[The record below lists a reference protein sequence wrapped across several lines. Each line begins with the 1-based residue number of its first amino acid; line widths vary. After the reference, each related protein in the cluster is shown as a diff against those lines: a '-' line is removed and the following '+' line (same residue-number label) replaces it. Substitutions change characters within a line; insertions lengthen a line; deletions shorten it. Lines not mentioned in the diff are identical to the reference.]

1 MTNSNTPP
9 PPPALTLV
17 EKLYAVHNINSLV
30 PEKLDLQESNYST
43 WSYFFKGHCSNFNV
57 LNHIDGS
64 TSTSDPP
71 TDEWITA
78 DSIVKSWIFLTLSP
92 TLRKRMISTNPAS
105 AKAAWDTIET
115 IFQENKRTR
124 TVALKGELRVIQ
136 MGDDTPDAYFSKID
150 SIITL
155 LTDLGSTMDDD
166 DIVTYAING
175 LSEKYGSL
183 AQIIAHKDPFPDLA
197 TVRTMVTTEEMRLRS
212 KQPILS
218 TSTTSSS
225 PQVLLATSQPRIQDN
240 RNNRDRD
247 ARNENKTEIC
257 RNFGRGYCRWGTNCR
272 FIHASPKG
280 TNNPRPNSSQH
291 NTRSM
296 QQGPGHTGLNS
307 ASQQH
312 LLSLI
317 QAQQNLLAQYGLSIS
332 QGQQPVQHNNTM
344 GLRPNAPPGFQQTQ
358 PHQPTFGF
366 NGHQQALYSAAV
378 QNQSASS
385 GSTSQETQLPH
396 AFNTLT
402 LQDPANSNWNMD
414 TGASSHLNSSVNN
427 LSTIF
432 NSRIYPSVLVGDGK
446 SIPVTNTGHSTLPTP
461 YRTLHLNNVLITPNI
476 VKNLISV
483 RQFVRE
489 NKCTIEFDEFGFSVK
504 DFWTRQILL
513 RCDSTGDLYP
523 VTSPSYPQAF
533 LVGQQTW
540 HQRLGHPGS
549 EVLRSL
555 VSNNLISCNKTQSSV
570 LCHAC
575 QLGKHVRLP
584 FSLSE
589 TIVKAPFDIIHS
601 DLWTSPITSVSGIK
615 YYVLFLDHFSH
626 YLWVYPLRHKS
637 DVLSKFIHFRAYVK
651 NHFNCDI
658 KSLQCDHGGEFDNT
672 ALHQLFVTN
681 GISIRFSCPKTSQQN
696 GKSERMIR
704 TINNMIRTL
713 LFQAHLPPTFW
724 VEALHMAA
732 YLLNILPSTAINN
745 EIPHTR
751 LFKTTPNYADLRVFG
766 CLCYPHLHT
775 NHKLEPRA
783 TPAIFLGYPTNHRGY
798 RCLDLNT
805 NKIILSRHV
814 TFDETVFPYGSMTPH
829 DSPSYT
835 FLDTSPNII
844 HQHIISKLTSASP
857 LPTTTITST
866 AAPPSPPRSPL
877 QPAHQTHESSPL
889 PHSPNVQPTSNAS
902 TETTIP
908 THNHNNPTSTHP
920 MVTRFRVGTNR
931 PTQRFNLHV
940 STISP
945 IPKSY
950 PIAFRDPNWYR
961 AMLDEYTALIK
972 NNTWILVP
980 RPPDANI
987 VRSMWL
993 FRHKYNADGTLSR
1006 YKARLVANGSTQLA
1020 GIDVDETFSPVVKPA
1035 TIRTVLS
1042 LAISRHW
1049 PVHQLDVK
1057 NAFLH
1062 GSLSETVY
1070 MHQPPGFRD
1079 PQHPD
1084 HVCLLQRSLYGLKQA
1099 PRAWFQR
1106 FAAYAA
1112 RVGFHHSRC
1121 DSSLFIYRQGADTAY
1136 LLLYVD
1142 DIVLTASS
1150 SDLLQQIITSLHAE
1164 FSMTDLGS
1172 LNYFLGI
1179 SVTRNASGMFLSQ
1192 QKYATEVLD
1201 RAGMLNCKPCRTP
1214 VDTDSK
1220 LSADGAPISDSTL
1233 YRSLARGLPLTE
1245 GGTVPTSGTVAADSA
1260 VSTAYDTCTTVRLVL
1275 KLELLQ
1281 DLTQRLHLTIGADT
1295 AYLLLYVD
1303 DIVLTASSSD
1313 LLQQIITSLHAE
1325 FSMTD
1330 LGSLNYF
1337 LGISVTRNASG
1348 MFLSQQKY
1356 ATENVCLQIQTQHYI
1371 AAGALQYLTFTR
1383 PDISYAVQ
1391 QVCLFMHDPREP
1403 HLSALKRILRYV
1415 RGTLSYGLQLYSSTT
1430 SSLVAYS
1437 DADWAG
1443 CPTTRRSTSGYC
1455 VFLGNNLLSWS
1466 SKRQFTLS
1474 RSSAEAE
1481 YRGVANAVAE
1491 TCWLRNLLRELHT
1504 PLATATLVY
1513 CDNVSAVY
1521 LSSNPVQHQ
1530 RTKHIEI
1537 DIHFVRDLVANGA
1550 IRVLHVPSRYQYAD
1564 IFTKGLPTSLFDE
1577 FRTSLSVRS
1586 SPAPTAG
1593 GC

>member
-1 MTNSNTPP
+1 MFPSLSDLLKWDDVLLRDNLFWLFLEERDLLLVLAVSKDHSDKPLLSDLHEPYSKSSLRTVVSTGASLFILKSLTSAGPDDSGPGPSFDVPVSSEYVFSLGRVSLVKDKWLQCFLRRPSQPIPKTLNHQTLPRFNSRTHHSAMTNSNTPP

-317 QAQQNLLAQYGLSIS
+317 QAQQKTYWPSNGLSIS
-332 QGQQPVQHNNTM
+332 HGQQPVQHNNTNVC
-344 GLRPNAPPGFQQTQ
+344 LRPKAPPPPPSRIQQTQ
-358 PHQPTFGF
+358 TLHPR
-366 NGHQQALYSAAV
+366 
-378 QNQSASS
+378 S
-385 GSTSQETQLPH
+385 GSWPPAAPLSQLYKTNLPH
-396 AFNTLT
+396 
-402 LQDPANSNWNMD
+402 QDPANSNWNMD
-414 TGASSHLNSSVNN
+414 TGASSHLNSLVNN

-461 YRTLHLNNVLITPNI
+461 YRTLHLNN
-476 VKNLISV
+476 
-483 RQFVRE
+483 
-489 NKCTIEFDEFGFSVK
+489 
-504 DFWTRQILL
+504 DFWTSSKFS
-513 RCDSTGDLYP
+513 RCDRTGDPL
-523 VTSPSYPQAF
+523 SSYVSVVPTRLFWLTANR
-533 LVGQQTW
+533 GN
-540 HQRLGHPGS
+540 QRLGHPGS
-549 EVLRSL
+549 EGYIVFRDCIHAPSSL
-555 VSNNLISCNKTQSSV
+555 VS
-570 LCHAC
+570 
-575 QLGKHVRLP
+575 
-584 FSLSE
+584 
-589 TIVKAPFDIIHS
+589 
-601 DLWTSPITSVSGIK
+601 GI
-615 YYVLFLDHFSH
+615 
-626 YLWVYPLRHKS
+626 
-637 DVLSKFIHFRAYVK
+637 RA
-651 NHFNCDI
+651 
-658 KSLQCDHGGEFDNT
+658 
-672 ALHQLFVTN
+672 
-681 GISIRFSCPKTSQQN
+681 
-696 GKSERMIR
+696 
-704 TINNMIRTL
+704 
-713 LFQAHLPPTFW
+713 
-724 VEALHMAA
+724 
-732 YLLNILPSTAINN
+732 
-745 EIPHTR
+745 
-751 LFKTTPNYADLRVFG
+751 
-766 CLCYPHLHT
+766 
-775 NHKLEPRA
+775 
-783 TPAIFLGYPTNHRGY
+783 
-798 RCLDLNT
+798 
-805 NKIILSRHV
+805 
-814 TFDETVFPYGSMTPH
+814 
-829 DSPSYT
+829 
-835 FLDTSPNII
+835 
-844 HQHIISKLTSASP
+844 
-857 LPTTTITST
+857 
-866 AAPPSPPRSPL
+866 
-877 QPAHQTHESSPL
+877 
-889 PHSPNVQPTSNAS
+889 SN
-902 TETTIP
+902 
-908 THNHNNPTSTHP
+908 
-920 MVTRFRVGTNR
+920 
-931 PTQRFNLHV
+931 
-940 STISP
+940 
-945 IPKSY
+945 
-950 PIAFRDPNWYR
+950 
-961 AMLDEYTALIK
+961 
-972 NNTWILVP
+972 
-980 RPPDANI
+980 
-987 VRSMWL
+987 
-993 FRHKYNADGTLSR
+993 
-1006 YKARLVANGSTQLA
+1006 
-1020 GIDVDETFSPVVKPA
+1020 
-1035 TIRTVLS
+1035 
-1042 LAISRHW
+1042 
-1049 PVHQLDVK
+1049 
-1057 NAFLH
+1057 
-1062 GSLSETVY
+1062 
-1070 MHQPPGFRD
+1070 
-1079 PQHPD
+1079 
-1084 HVCLLQRSLYGLKQA
+1084 HVCLLHDLFNGLKQ
-1099 PRAWFQR
+1099 PLGPGFQR
-1106 FAAYAA
+1106 L
-1112 RVGFHHSRC
+1112 RLMLLGLGFIIVVV
-1121 DSSLFIYRQGADTAY
+1121 DSSLIHLTDGVRRC
-1136 LLLYVD
+1136 LLAFLYVD

-1192 QKYATEVLD
+1192 QKYATKVLD
-1201 RAGMLNCKPCRTP
+1201 
-1214 VDTDSK
+1214 
-1220 LSADGAPISDSTL
+1220 
-1233 YRSLARGLPLTE
+1233 
-1245 GGTVPTSGTVAADSA
+1245 VP
-1260 VSTAYDTCTTVRLVL
+1260 
-1275 KLELLQ
+1275 
-1281 DLTQRLHLTIGADT
+1281 
-1295 AYLLLYVD
+1295 
-1303 DIVLTASSSD
+1303 
-1313 LLQQIITSLHAE
+1313 
-1325 FSMTD
+1325 
-1330 LGSLNYF
+1330 
-1337 LGISVTRNASG
+1337 
-1348 MFLSQQKY
+1348 
-1356 ATENVCLQIQTQHYI
+1356 VCLIVNVSL
-1371 AAGALQYLTFTR
+1371 AGALQYLTFTR

-1415 RGTLSYGLQLYSSTT
+1415 RGTLSYGLQLYSSMT

-1513 CDNVSAVY
+1513 CDNVSAIY

-1537 DIHFVRDLVANGA
+1537 DIHFVRDQVLLRHSVDGNEEGTG
-1550 IRVLHVPSRYQYAD
+1550 VLHVLTHCKETCCCPRFRNRLHLRLPASVDLCRYVGCRAANANDDSSGDLDVITGDVTLNLRHIASLPNLMWEQDEEEEDEKSGTIFFLPTHKLYLRPICKFNPGNALGSNQKESSSYEYQQSLMPKGITPIAVRTSRESQTWVRNLRYNHVPTDSVTARIKITQMRCTQHTPTPVSMTPPSVQHQLTD
-1564 IFTKGLPTSLFDE
+1564 HQKTKGHTQRAQPWRLQRLTFATHSQTTSNGLSFKMAEHVKSTVTRIVFRRIRDHEEHQFTILWSSRHFLRLHLKVKNVESRKEASEIGKFRQMDE
-1577 FRTSLSVRS
+1577 TVVAVVADMHSEGTTDLIAGGAAIVLCMAIKLETFCCTSDLSFVRVRS
-1586 SPAPTAG
+1586 DPMDVAFTNAINMWKSQMITTEKNDRWNFRQMRGGGGNRRAHEQFQNGQSVAKAFRLMMGRELEGLSYKELDNLEPELHDGMLAPQLSIQKETTETFLIEPL
-1593 GC
+1593 

>member
-489 NKCTIEFDEFGFSVK
+489 NKCTIEFDEFGFSV
-504 DFWTRQILL
+504 L
-513 RCDSTGDLYP
+513 
-523 VTSPSYPQAF
+523 
-533 LVGQQTW
+533 
-540 HQRLGHPGS
+540 
-549 EVLRSL
+549 
-555 VSNNLISCNKTQSSV
+555 N
-570 LCHAC
+570 HA
-575 QLGKHVRLP
+575 
-584 FSLSE
+584 
-589 TIVKAPFDIIHS
+589 
-601 DLWTSPITSVSGIK
+601 
-615 YYVLFLDHFSH
+615 
-626 YLWVYPLRHKS
+626 
-637 DVLSKFIHFRAYVK
+637 
-651 NHFNCDI
+651 
-658 KSLQCDHGGEFDNT
+658 
-672 ALHQLFVTN
+672 
-681 GISIRFSCPKTSQQN
+681 
-696 GKSERMIR
+696 
-704 TINNMIRTL
+704 NM
-713 LFQAHLPPTFW
+713 P
-724 VEALHMAA
+724 
-732 YLLNILPSTAINN
+732 
-745 EIPHTR
+745 
-751 LFKTTPNYADLRVFG
+751 
-766 CLCYPHLHT
+766 
-775 NHKLEPRA
+775 
-783 TPAIFLGYPTNHRGY
+783 
-798 RCLDLNT
+798 
-805 NKIILSRHV
+805 
-814 TFDETVFPYGSMTPH
+814 
-829 DSPSYT
+829 
-835 FLDTSPNII
+835 
-844 HQHIISKLTSASP
+844 
-857 LPTTTITST
+857 
-866 AAPPSPPRSPL
+866 
-877 QPAHQTHESSPL
+877 
-889 PHSPNVQPTSNAS
+889 
-902 TETTIP
+902 
-908 THNHNNPTSTHP
+908 
-920 MVTRFRVGTNR
+920 
-931 PTQRFNLHV
+931 
-940 STISP
+940 
-945 IPKSY
+945 
-950 PIAFRDPNWYR
+950 
-961 AMLDEYTALIK
+961 
-972 NNTWILVP
+972 
-980 RPPDANI
+980 
-987 VRSMWL
+987 
-993 FRHKYNADGTLSR
+993 
-1006 YKARLVANGSTQLA
+1006 
-1020 GIDVDETFSPVVKPA
+1020 
-1035 TIRTVLS
+1035 
-1042 LAISRHW
+1042 
-1049 PVHQLDVK
+1049 
-1057 NAFLH
+1057 
-1062 GSLSETVY
+1062 
-1070 MHQPPGFRD
+1070 
-1079 PQHPD
+1079 
-1084 HVCLLQRSLYGLKQA
+1084 
-1099 PRAWFQR
+1099 
-1106 FAAYAA
+1106 
-1112 RVGFHHSRC
+1112 
-1121 DSSLFIYRQGADTAY
+1121 
-1136 LLLYVD
+1136 
-1142 DIVLTASS
+1142 
-1150 SDLLQQIITSLHAE
+1150 
-1164 FSMTDLGS
+1164 
-1172 LNYFLGI
+1172 
-1179 SVTRNASGMFLSQ
+1179 
-1192 QKYATEVLD
+1192 
-1201 RAGMLNCKPCRTP
+1201 
-1214 VDTDSK
+1214 
-1220 LSADGAPISDSTL
+1220 TL
-1233 YRSLARGLPLTE
+1233 YRGD
-1245 GGTVPTSGTVAADSA
+1245 GVACIKRRRRDP
-1260 VSTAYDTCTTVRLVL
+1260 
-1275 KLELLQ
+1275 
-1281 DLTQRLHLTIGADT
+1281 
-1295 AYLLLYVD
+1295 
-1303 DIVLTASSSD
+1303 SSD
-1313 LLQQIITSLHAE
+1313 
-1325 FSMTD
+1325 
-1330 LGSLNYF
+1330 G
-1337 LGISVTRNASG
+1337 
-1348 MFLSQQKY
+1348 
-1356 ATENVCLQIQTQHYI
+1356 
-1371 AAGALQYLTFTR
+1371 
-1383 PDISYAVQ
+1383 
-1391 QVCLFMHDPREP
+1391 
-1403 HLSALKRILRYV
+1403 
-1415 RGTLSYGLQLYSSTT
+1415 
-1430 SSLVAYS
+1430 
-1437 DADWAG
+1437 
-1443 CPTTRRSTSGYC
+1443 
-1455 VFLGNNLLSWS
+1455 
-1466 SKRQFTLS
+1466 
-1474 RSSAEAE
+1474 
-1481 YRGVANAVAE
+1481 
-1491 TCWLRNLLRELHT
+1491 
-1504 PLATATLVY
+1504 
-1513 CDNVSAVY
+1513 
-1521 LSSNPVQHQ
+1521 
-1530 RTKHIEI
+1530 
-1537 DIHFVRDLVANGA
+1537 VRDLVKGQGVADLNDGSKSPRIDYVKIPIASPRPLLLAFDDCAVFSNPFSSTIMGDENPICTLGDYSKPSHEGYRNTIELPVGNNVVPLQSDTIWLVQNGCSFHRLRSEDPNQHLKDFLKLVDSLNLDGENKERTRLRLFQFSLRDQA
-1550 IRVLHVPSRYQYAD
+1550 SNWLER
-1564 IFTKGLPTSLFDE
+1564 LPPGSITTWEDLTNCFLAK
-1577 FRTSLSVRS
+1577 FFLGRTQNRK
-1586 SPAPTAG
+1586 
-1593 GC
+1593 

>member
-1 MTNSNTPP
+1 PSQPIPKTLNHQTSPRFNSRTHHSAMTNSNTPP

-432 NSRIYPSVLVGDGK
+432 NSRIYPFVLVGDGK

-476 VKNLISV
+476 VKNLIS
-483 RQFVRE
+483 
-489 NKCTIEFDEFGFSVK
+489 
-504 DFWTRQILL
+504 TRQILL

-523 VTSPSYPQAF
+523 VTSLSYPQAF

-601 DLWTSPITSVSGIK
+601 DLWTSPLTSVSGIK

-1079 PQHPD
+1079 PPQTSRPCL
-1084 HVCLLQRSLYGLKQA
+1084 CLLQRSLYGLNTA
-1099 PRAWFQR
+1099 PLALVIRDFNRLMTDLRW
-1106 FAAYAA
+1106 
-1112 RVGFHHSRC
+1112 
-1121 DSSLFIYRQGADTAY
+1121 ADLLTM
-1136 LLLYVD
+1136 LLYVD
-1142 DIVLTASS
+1142 DIVLTVTS
-1150 SDLLQQIITSLHAE
+1150 SDLNYQQINPSDISCRVSSMNMIWSHLIISL
-1164 FSMTDLGS
+1164 D
-1172 LNYFLGI
+1172 I
-1179 SVTRNASGMFLSQ
+1179 SVTR
-1192 QKYATEVLD
+1192 
-1201 RAGMLNCKPCRTP
+1201 
-1214 VDTDSK
+1214 
-1220 LSADGAPISDSTL
+1220 
-1233 YRSLARGLPLTE
+1233 
-1245 GGTVPTSGTVAADSA
+1245 
-1260 VSTAYDTCTTVRLVL
+1260 
-1275 KLELLQ
+1275 
-1281 DLTQRLHLTIGADT
+1281 
-1295 AYLLLYVD
+1295 
-1303 DIVLTASSSD
+1303 TASED
-1313 LLQQIITSLHAE
+1313 
-1325 FSMTD
+1325 
-1330 LGSLNYF
+1330 
-1337 LGISVTRNASG
+1337 VTYLTKS
-1348 MFLSQQKY
+1348 
-1356 ATENVCLQIQTQHYI
+1356 VCLISRQDPPRASSLCSQEDLFT
-1371 AAGALQYLTFTR
+1371 YLYDVVT
-1383 PDISYAVQ
+1383 
-1391 QVCLFMHDPREP
+1391 M
-1403 HLSALKRILRYV
+1403 
-1415 RGTLSYGLQLYSSTT
+1415 SYGLHLFSTT

-1437 DADWAG
+1437 MRIWAVSG
-1443 CPTTRRSTSGYC
+1443 CWPMR
-1455 VFLGNNLLSWS
+1455 L
-1466 SKRQFTLS
+1466 
-1474 RSSAEAE
+1474 
-1481 YRGVANAVAE
+1481 AE
-1491 TCWLRNLLRELHT
+1491 TLAVTYPLRELHT
-1504 PLATATLVY
+1504 QFIATANTMSIDDKMMEY
-1513 CDNVSAVY
+1513 PVY
-1521 LSSNPVQHQ
+1521 LSSLSLRHNDINAQ
-1530 RTKHIEI
+1530 KHIEI
-1537 DIHFVRDLVANGA
+1537 ELTLFEGFLLLYLRCA

-1577 FRTSLSVRS
+1577 FRTSLSVRCP
-1586 SPAPTAG
+1586 PAPTAG
-1593 GC
+1593 EC

>member
-9 PPPALTLV
+9 PLPALTLV

-908 THNHNNPTSTHP
+908 IHTTTIIPPRLTPWSLA
-920 MVTRFRVGTNR
+920 F
-931 PTQRFNLHV
+931 V
-940 STISP
+940 S
-945 IPKSY
+945 
-950 PIAFRDPNWYR
+950 F
-961 AMLDEYTALIK
+961 
-972 NNTWILVP
+972 
-980 RPPDANI
+980 
-987 VRSMWL
+987 
-993 FRHKYNADGTLSR
+993 
-1006 YKARLVANGSTQLA
+1006 
-1020 GIDVDETFSPVVKPA
+1020 IDVDETLV
-1035 TIRTVLS
+1035 
-1042 LAISRHW
+1042 
-1049 PVHQLDVK
+1049 
-1057 NAFLH
+1057 
-1062 GSLSETVY
+1062 ETVY

-1099 PRAWFQR
+1099 PQAWFR
-1106 FAAYAA
+1106 DL
-1112 RVGFHHSRC
+1112 RLMLLGLGFIIVAVTLHSSYTDRG
-1121 DSSLFIYRQGADTAY
+1121 QT
-1136 LLLYVD
+1136 LLLDFICD
-1142 DIVLTASS
+1142 DIVLICNLP
-1150 SDLLQQIITSLHAE
+1150 SDLFTANYTSLHAE
-1164 FSMTDLGS
+1164 FSMTDWS
-1172 LNYFLGI
+1172 L
-1179 SVTRNASGMFLSQ
+1179 T
-1192 QKYATEVLD
+1192 
-1201 RAGMLNCKPCRTP
+1201 
-1214 VDTDSK
+1214 
-1220 LSADGAPISDSTL
+1220 
-1233 YRSLARGLPLTE
+1233 
-1245 GGTVPTSGTVAADSA
+1245 
-1260 VSTAYDTCTTVRLVL
+1260 
-1275 KLELLQ
+1275 
-1281 DLTQRLHLTIGADT
+1281 
-1295 AYLLLYVD
+1295 
-1303 DIVLTASSSD
+1303 
-1313 LLQQIITSLHAE
+1313 
-1325 FSMTD
+1325 
-1330 LGSLNYF
+1330 
-1337 LGISVTRNASG
+1337 
-1348 MFLSQQKY
+1348 
-1356 ATENVCLQIQTQHYI
+1356 
-1371 AAGALQYLTFTR
+1371 
-1383 PDISYAVQ
+1383 
-1391 QVCLFMHDPREP
+1391 
-1403 HLSALKRILRYV
+1403 
-1415 RGTLSYGLQLYSSTT
+1415 
-1430 SSLVAYS
+1430 
-1437 DADWAG
+1437 
-1443 CPTTRRSTSGYC
+1443 
-1455 VFLGNNLLSWS
+1455 
-1466 SKRQFTLS
+1466 
-1474 RSSAEAE
+1474 
-1481 YRGVANAVAE
+1481 
-1491 TCWLRNLLRELHT
+1491 
-1504 PLATATLVY
+1504 
-1513 CDNVSAVY
+1513 
-1521 LSSNPVQHQ
+1521 
-1530 RTKHIEI
+1530 
-1537 DIHFVRDLVANGA
+1537 
-1550 IRVLHVPSRYQYAD
+1550 
-1564 IFTKGLPTSLFDE
+1564 
-1577 FRTSLSVRS
+1577 
-1586 SPAPTAG
+1586 
-1593 GC
+1593 

>member
-1 MTNSNTPP
+1 MSNQVANCNAINQEDKTVNESLTAELERYKEQVKIFEERHKFDLNDREKYIDFQMRESHKNLSTTVEVLKKETKEKEDKYIEEIVDLEKKKKPIDNIRKQPAFDCGHTLVKKHDPLFVIDSEETLDLAEATRLKMNEKQNDPIVKEKKVNIKLIDYDSLNKLSEHFVAHFVPKNIWAREFDHIRRAFERDVIPFVKSLRESFADFDLGLYREVYEMKAIFEQMETKVEQCSVDRKYFEIEKKELLIENERLLELIISQDIVCTAMHYYVELVKYKEMEQSYIDEYNRCVKLESELSIKKYMPSQPIPKTLNHQTSPRFNSRTHHSAMTNSNTPP

-513 RCDSTGDLYP
+513 RCDSMGDLYP
-523 VTSPSYPQAF
+523 VTSSSYPQAF
-533 LVGQQTW
+533 LVGKQTW
-540 HQRLGHPGS
+540 HQRLGHPRS
-549 EVLRSL
+549 EVLRS
-555 VSNNLISCNKTQSSV
+555 
-570 LCHAC
+570 
-575 QLGKHVRLP
+575 LP

-589 TIVKAPFDIIHS
+589 TIVKSPFDIIHS
-601 DLWTSPITSVSGIK
+601 DLWTSPLTSVLGIK
-615 YYVLFLDHFSH
+615 YYVLFLHHFSH

-637 DVLSKFIHFRAYVK
+637 DVLSKFIHFRAYVN

-658 KSLQCDHGGEFDNT
+658 KSLQCDPGGEFDNT

-681 GISIRFSCPKTSQQN
+681 GISIRF
-696 GKSERMIR
+696 
-704 TINNMIRTL
+704 
-713 LFQAHLPPTFW
+713 
-724 VEALHMAA
+724 
-732 YLLNILPSTAINN
+732 
-745 EIPHTR
+745 
-751 LFKTTPNYADLRVFG
+751 
-766 CLCYPHLHT
+766 
-775 NHKLEPRA
+775 
-783 TPAIFLGYPTNHRGY
+783 
-798 RCLDLNT
+798 
-805 NKIILSRHV
+805 
-814 TFDETVFPYGSMTPH
+814 
-829 DSPSYT
+829 
-835 FLDTSPNII
+835 
-844 HQHIISKLTSASP
+844 
-857 LPTTTITST
+857 
-866 AAPPSPPRSPL
+866 
-877 QPAHQTHESSPL
+877 
-889 PHSPNVQPTSNAS
+889 
-902 TETTIP
+902 
-908 THNHNNPTSTHP
+908 
-920 MVTRFRVGTNR
+920 
-931 PTQRFNLHV
+931 
-940 STISP
+940 
-945 IPKSY
+945 
-950 PIAFRDPNWYR
+950 
-961 AMLDEYTALIK
+961 
-972 NNTWILVP
+972 LVP
-980 RPPDANI
+980 R
-987 VRSMWL
+987 
-993 FRHKYNADGTLSR
+993 
-1006 YKARLVANGSTQLA
+1006 
-1020 GIDVDETFSPVVKPA
+1020 
-1035 TIRTVLS
+1035 
-1042 LAISRHW
+1042 
-1049 PVHQLDVK
+1049 
-1057 NAFLH
+1057 LH
-1062 GSLSETVY
+1062 NKMEN
-1070 MHQPPGFRD
+1070 
-1079 PQHPD
+1079 
-1084 HVCLLQRSLYGLKQA
+1084 
-1099 PRAWFQR
+1099 
-1106 FAAYAA
+1106 
-1112 RVGFHHSRC
+1112 
-1121 DSSLFIYRQGADTAY
+1121 
-1136 LLLYVD
+1136 
-1142 DIVLTASS
+1142 
-1150 SDLLQQIITSLHAE
+1150 
-1164 FSMTDLGS
+1164 
-1172 LNYFLGI
+1172 LN
-1179 SVTRNASGMFLSQ
+1179 
-1192 QKYATEVLD
+1192 E
-1201 RAGMLNCKPCRTP
+1201 
-1214 VDTDSK
+1214 
-1220 LSADGAPISDSTL
+1220 
-1233 YRSLARGLPLTE
+1233 
-1245 GGTVPTSGTVAADSA
+1245 
-1260 VSTAYDTCTTVRLVL
+1260 
-1275 KLELLQ
+1275 
-1281 DLTQRLHLTIGADT
+1281 
-1295 AYLLLYVD
+1295 
-1303 DIVLTASSSD
+1303 
-1313 LLQQIITSLHAE
+1313 
-1325 FSMTD
+1325 
-1330 LGSLNYF
+1330 
-1337 LGISVTRNASG
+1337 
-1348 MFLSQQKY
+1348 
-1356 ATENVCLQIQTQHYI
+1356 
-1371 AAGALQYLTFTR
+1371 
-1383 PDISYAVQ
+1383 
-1391 QVCLFMHDPREP
+1391 
-1403 HLSALKRILRYV
+1403 
-1415 RGTLSYGLQLYSSTT
+1415 
-1430 SSLVAYS
+1430 
-1437 DADWAG
+1437 
-1443 CPTTRRSTSGYC
+1443 
-1455 VFLGNNLLSWS
+1455 
-1466 SKRQFTLS
+1466 
-1474 RSSAEAE
+1474 
-1481 YRGVANAVAE
+1481 
-1491 TCWLRNLLRELHT
+1491 
-1504 PLATATLVY
+1504 
-1513 CDNVSAVY
+1513 
-1521 LSSNPVQHQ
+1521 
-1530 RTKHIEI
+1530 
-1537 DIHFVRDLVANGA
+1537 
-1550 IRVLHVPSRYQYAD
+1550 
-1564 IFTKGLPTSLFDE
+1564 
-1577 FRTSLSVRS
+1577 
-1586 SPAPTAG
+1586 
-1593 GC
+1593 

>member
-1 MTNSNTPP
+1 
-9 PPPALTLV
+9 
-17 EKLYAVHNINSLV
+17 
-30 PEKLDLQESNYST
+30 
-43 WSYFFKGHCSNFNV
+43 
-57 LNHIDGS
+57 
-64 TSTSDPP
+64 
-71 TDEWITA
+71 
-78 DSIVKSWIFLTLSP
+78 
-92 TLRKRMISTNPAS
+92 
-105 AKAAWDTIET
+105 
-115 IFQENKRTR
+115 
-124 TVALKGELRVIQ
+124 
-136 MGDDTPDAYFSKID
+136 
-150 SIITL
+150 
-155 LTDLGSTMDDD
+155 
-166 DIVTYAING
+166 
-175 LSEKYGSL
+175 
-183 AQIIAHKDPFPDLA
+183 
-197 TVRTMVTTEEMRLRS
+197 
-212 KQPILS
+212 
-218 TSTTSSS
+218 
-225 PQVLLATSQPRIQDN
+225 
-240 RNNRDRD
+240 
-247 ARNENKTEIC
+247 
-257 RNFGRGYCRWGTNCR
+257 
-272 FIHASPKG
+272 
-280 TNNPRPNSSQH
+280 
-291 NTRSM
+291 
-296 QQGPGHTGLNS
+296 
-307 ASQQH
+307 
-312 LLSLI
+312 
-317 QAQQNLLAQYGLSIS
+317 
-332 QGQQPVQHNNTM
+332 M

-366 NGHQQALYSAAV
+366 NGHQRALYSAAI

-402 LQDPANSNWNMD
+402 LQDPANSNWNTD
-414 TGASSHLNSSVNN
+414 TVASSHLNSSVNN

-461 YRTLHLNNVLITPNI
+461 YPILISGLVKFSSDVTARVTFIQSRLRRTLKLFWLDNKRGTNDLVI
-476 VKNLISV
+476 
-483 RQFVRE
+483 RE
-489 NKCTIEFDEFGFSVK
+489 
-504 DFWTRQILL
+504 
-513 RCDSTGDLYP
+513 
-523 VTSPSYPQAF
+523 
-533 LVGQQTW
+533 
-540 HQRLGHPGS
+540 
-549 EVLRSL
+549 
-555 VSNNLISCNKTQSSV
+555 
-570 LCHAC
+570 
-575 QLGKHVRLP
+575 LGKHVRLP

-1233 YRSLARGLPLTE
+1233 YRSLA
-1245 GGTVPTSGTVAADSA
+1245 
-1260 VSTAYDTCTTVRLVL
+1260 
-1275 KLELLQ
+1275 
-1281 DLTQRLHLTIGADT
+1281 
-1295 AYLLLYVD
+1295 
-1303 DIVLTASSSD
+1303 
-1313 LLQQIITSLHAE
+1313 
-1325 FSMTD
+1325 
-1330 LGSLNYF
+1330 
-1337 LGISVTRNASG
+1337 
-1348 MFLSQQKY
+1348 
-1356 ATENVCLQIQTQHYI
+1356 
-1371 AAGALQYLTFTR
+1371 GALQYLTFTR

-1537 DIHFVRDLVANGA
+1537 DIHFVRDLVATGA

-1593 GC
+1593 GSVQNKSQTLDTSLNFRPTVTDDDGCEFLIFDEELGCYMAENALRYHVRRMWSKYGFIDVQCKKVNKSNNKEANDKPVKNENNGSNKEDEGFIEVRYRKNENWKNNKNAIYNQKKGELRYFKNKGRNINGVYKRKEVVKEVQNDQQKDNTDKSNDAQSKEAKGSRSKTFQDDILSPILKSNNKYVVLEGEEMDKRTKLKSLKDRMLVDQYLNKKMQPICVEAQNRSKDMISYFKLKWEEDRMKEKESQQEDIEDVMKGHNMSARMCSANEISGMETTILH

>member
-1 MTNSNTPP
+1 
-9 PPPALTLV
+9 
-17 EKLYAVHNINSLV
+17 
-30 PEKLDLQESNYST
+30 
-43 WSYFFKGHCSNFNV
+43 
-57 LNHIDGS
+57 
-64 TSTSDPP
+64 
-71 TDEWITA
+71 
-78 DSIVKSWIFLTLSP
+78 
-92 TLRKRMISTNPAS
+92 
-105 AKAAWDTIET
+105 
-115 IFQENKRTR
+115 
-124 TVALKGELRVIQ
+124 
-136 MGDDTPDAYFSKID
+136 
-150 SIITL
+150 
-155 LTDLGSTMDDD
+155 
-166 DIVTYAING
+166 
-175 LSEKYGSL
+175 
-183 AQIIAHKDPFPDLA
+183 
-197 TVRTMVTTEEMRLRS
+197 
-212 KQPILS
+212 
-218 TSTTSSS
+218 
-225 PQVLLATSQPRIQDN
+225 
-240 RNNRDRD
+240 
-247 ARNENKTEIC
+247 
-257 RNFGRGYCRWGTNCR
+257 
-272 FIHASPKG
+272 
-280 TNNPRPNSSQH
+280 
-291 NTRSM
+291 
-296 QQGPGHTGLNS
+296 
-307 ASQQH
+307 
-312 LLSLI
+312 
-317 QAQQNLLAQYGLSIS
+317 
-332 QGQQPVQHNNTM
+332 
-344 GLRPNAPPGFQQTQ
+344 
-358 PHQPTFGF
+358 
-366 NGHQQALYSAAV
+366 
-378 QNQSASS
+378 
-385 GSTSQETQLPH
+385 
-396 AFNTLT
+396 
-402 LQDPANSNWNMD
+402 MD

-476 VKNLISV
+476 VKNLIFV

-601 DLWTSPITSVSGIK
+601 DLWTSPLTSVSGIK

-920 MVTRFRVGTNR
+920 M
-931 PTQRFNLHV
+931 
-940 STISP
+940 
-945 IPKSY
+945 
-950 PIAFRDPNWYR
+950 
-961 AMLDEYTALIK
+961 
-972 NNTWILVP
+972 
-980 RPPDANI
+980 
-987 VRSMWL
+987 
-993 FRHKYNADGTLSR
+993 HKYNADGTLSR

-1020 GIDVDETFSPVVKPA
+1020 GIDVDETFSLVVKPA

-1112 RVGFHHSRC
+1112 RVGFHHSVGPY
-1121 DSSLFIYRQGADTAY
+1121 SSSTDMGQTLLTCFNKFI
-1136 LLLYVD
+1136 
-1142 DIVLTASS
+1142 DIFLTASS
-1150 SDLLQQIITSLHAE
+1150 SDLLQADYHFLPLPPKGRIASTNINGAVSNSPQES
-1164 FSMTDLGS
+1164 DLRCA
-1172 LNYFLGI
+1172 L
-1179 SVTRNASGMFLSQ
+1179 
-1192 QKYATEVLD
+1192 
-1201 RAGMLNCKPCRTP
+1201 
-1214 VDTDSK
+1214 
-1220 LSADGAPISDSTL
+1220 ISDSTL
-1233 YRSLARGLPLTE
+1233 YRSLA
-1245 GGTVPTSGTVAADSA
+1245 
-1260 VSTAYDTCTTVRLVL
+1260 
-1275 KLELLQ
+1275 
-1281 DLTQRLHLTIGADT
+1281 
-1295 AYLLLYVD
+1295 
-1303 DIVLTASSSD
+1303 
-1313 LLQQIITSLHAE
+1313 
-1325 FSMTD
+1325 
-1330 LGSLNYF
+1330 
-1337 LGISVTRNASG
+1337 
-1348 MFLSQQKY
+1348 
-1356 ATENVCLQIQTQHYI
+1356 
-1371 AAGALQYLTFTR
+1371 GALTSYLTFTPQP
-1383 PDISYAVQ
+1383 PDISYAIQ

-1415 RGTLSYGLQLYSSTT
+1415 HGTLSYGLQLYSSTT

-1437 DADWAG
+1437 DADWADWRHPWDPTLRTLPKSRMTKQG
-1443 CPTTRRSTSGYC
+1443 NFTQRTPSGRRSRAKPSRLDRSLNQTSGSANAPHDLVSQNGTALGTTRQPPQSQHGRSYRCYYTTPPQTVPGMNTTVSPTTYPSKQGSRVKTD
-1455 VFLGNNLLSWS
+1455 NL
-1466 SKRQFTLS
+1466 TL
-1474 RSSAEAE
+1474 E
-1481 YRGVANAVAE
+1481 GVA
-1491 TCWLRNLLRELHT
+1491 TELA
-1504 PLATATLVY
+1504 PS
-1513 CDNVSAVY
+1513 DFVSH
-1521 LSSNPVQHQ
+1521 N
-1530 RTKHIEI
+1530 
-1537 DIHFVRDLVANGA
+1537 
-1550 IRVLHVPSRYQYAD
+1550 
-1564 IFTKGLPTSLFDE
+1564 
-1577 FRTSLSVRS
+1577 
-1586 SPAPTAG
+1586 
-1593 GC
+1593 

>member
-555 VSNNLISCNKTQSSV
+555 
-570 LCHAC
+570 
-575 QLGKHVRLP
+575 
-584 FSLSE
+584 
-589 TIVKAPFDIIHS
+589 APFDIIHS
-601 DLWTSPITSVSGIK
+601 DLWTSPLTSVSGIK

-696 GKSERMIR
+696 EKSERMIR
-704 TINNMIRTL
+704 TVNNMIRTL

-745 EIPHTR
+745 EIPYTR

-775 NHKLEPRA
+775 NHKLKPRA
-783 TPAIFLGYPTNHRGY
+783 TPVIFLGYPTNHCGY
-798 RCLDLNT
+798 QCLDLNT
-805 NKIILSRHV
+805 NKIILSRNV
-814 TFDETVFPYGSMTPH
+814 IFDETVFPYGSMTPH
-829 DSPSYT
+829 DSPSHT
-835 FLDTSPNII
+835 LLETSPNII
-844 HQHIISKLTSASP
+844 HQHIVSKLTSASP
-857 LPTTTITST
+857 LPTTTITSN
-866 AAPPSPPRSPL
+866 AAPPSPPRSLL

-889 PHSPNVQPTSNAS
+889 PHSPNVQPTLNSS

-908 THNHNNPTSTHP
+908 THNHNNPTSTYP
-920 MVTRFRVGTNR
+920 M
-931 PTQRFNLHV
+931 
-940 STISP
+940 
-945 IPKSY
+945 
-950 PIAFRDPNWYR
+950 
-961 AMLDEYTALIK
+961 
-972 NNTWILVP
+972 
-980 RPPDANI
+980 
-987 VRSMWL
+987 
-993 FRHKYNADGTLSR
+993 
-1006 YKARLVANGSTQLA
+1006 
-1020 GIDVDETFSPVVKPA
+1020 
-1035 TIRTVLS
+1035 
-1042 LAISRHW
+1042 
-1049 PVHQLDVK
+1049 
-1057 NAFLH
+1057 
-1062 GSLSETVY
+1062 
-1070 MHQPPGFRD
+1070 
-1079 PQHPD
+1079 
-1084 HVCLLQRSLYGLKQA
+1084 
-1099 PRAWFQR
+1099 
-1106 FAAYAA
+1106 
-1112 RVGFHHSRC
+1112 
-1121 DSSLFIYRQGADTAY
+1121 GADTAY

-1142 DIVLTASS
+1142 DIILTASS
-1150 SDLLQQIITSLHAE
+1150 SDLLQQIITSLHVE
-1164 FSMTDLGS
+1164 FSMTDFGL

-1201 RAGMLNCKPCRTP
+1201 RAGMLNCKPCCTP

-1220 LSADGAPISDSTL
+1220 LSADGAPISDSIL
-1233 YRSLARGLPLTE
+1233 YRSL
-1245 GGTVPTSGTVAADSA
+1245 
-1260 VSTAYDTCTTVRLVL
+1260 
-1275 KLELLQ
+1275 
-1281 DLTQRLHLTIGADT
+1281 
-1295 AYLLLYVD
+1295 
-1303 DIVLTASSSD
+1303 
-1313 LLQQIITSLHAE
+1313 
-1325 FSMTD
+1325 
-1330 LGSLNYF
+1330 
-1337 LGISVTRNASG
+1337 
-1348 MFLSQQKY
+1348 
-1356 ATENVCLQIQTQHYI
+1356 
-1371 AAGALQYLTFTR
+1371 AGALQYLTFTR
-1383 PDISYAVQ
+1383 PDISYVVQ

-1403 HLSALKRILRYV
+1403 HLSALKRIL
-1415 RGTLSYGLQLYSSTT
+1415 
-1430 SSLVAYS
+1430 
-1437 DADWAG
+1437 
-1443 CPTTRRSTSGYC
+1443 C
-1455 VFLGNNLLSWS
+1455 
-1466 SKRQFTLS
+1466 
-1474 RSSAEAE
+1474 AEAE
-1481 YRGVANAVAE
+1481 YRGVTNAVAK

-1513 CDNVSAVY
+1513 CDNVSVIY

-1530 RTKHIEI
+1530 HTKHIEI
-1537 DIHFVRDLVANGA
+1537 DIHFVRDLVATGA
-1550 IRVLHVPSRYQYAD
+1550 IRVLHVLSHYQYAD

-1577 FRTSLSVRS
+1577 FHTSLSVRCP
-1586 SPAPTAG
+1586 PAPTAWE
-1593 GC
+1593 C